1 MSRCRPFSP
10 DSRPEPGLRA
20 AARGSVFPSGTLA
33 SAIESDL
40 SAATRFR
47 AAPSPTSTREPSCS
61 PTCELPSLENSSR
74 LLPKL
79 VHVEL
84 YNDALSVFQEG
95 RENPNFYKVTA
106 PQYFLFYVN
115 WILEHNG

>member
-1 MSRCRPFSP
+1 MLTNMRIAFI
-10 DSRPEPGLRA
+10 GKLK
-20 AARGSVFPSGTLA
+20 SVVTQ
-33 SAIESDL
+33 
-40 SAATRFR
+40 
-47 AAPSPTSTREPSCS
+47 
-61 PTCELPSLENSSR
+61 
-74 LLPKL
+74 LPKL

-115 WILEHNG
+115 WVLDHEG